1 MKNVICAT
9 SILALVLLAQV
20 GRTRAGEEPPKPE
33 KADSNAIEFTGKVRT
48 GIVAIG
54 GETTG
59 TTVSANGKSYELDF
73 RQNSKLRALARTL
86 NGKDVVVRGTLQQK
100 EGVEIRQRRI
110 IMVAELRAADA
121 KQDSPPA
128 ANTGETSSNVED
140 KAQPS
145 APAAVSDKKDEAVRK
160 LTVVV
165 DPVTGSQWSAKPG
178 VRVASD
184 EKEVTALLGE
194 AIAKQVKGKIDFAKE
209 DLAHVGWGTSGPPFG
224 ELQYEIQDG
233 KDGTTI
239 TFYIKEPKV
248 EMRGMAFRL
257 GNDFFVVPKKATVK
271 FSGTR

>member
-1 MKNVICAT
+1 MKVICAT
-9 SILALVLLAQV
+9 SILALVLLLQV
-20 GRTRAGEEPPKPE
+20 SRTRAGEEPPKPE
-33 KADSNAIEFTGKVRT
+33 KADGNAIEFTGKVRT

-59 TTVSANGKSYELDF
+59 TTISANGKSYELDF
-73 RQNSKLRALARTL
+73 RQNPMLRALARTL

-100 EGVEIRQRRI
+100 EGVEVRQRRI

-128 ANTGETSSNVED
+128 AKRGKRVAAWKT
-140 KAQPS
+140 QPP
-145 APAAVSDKKDEAVRK
+145 APAAVSDKKDEAIRK
-160 LTVVV
+160 LTVEV

-184 EKEVTALLGE
+184 EKEMTALLGE

-224 ELQYEIQDG
+224 ELQYEIQNG